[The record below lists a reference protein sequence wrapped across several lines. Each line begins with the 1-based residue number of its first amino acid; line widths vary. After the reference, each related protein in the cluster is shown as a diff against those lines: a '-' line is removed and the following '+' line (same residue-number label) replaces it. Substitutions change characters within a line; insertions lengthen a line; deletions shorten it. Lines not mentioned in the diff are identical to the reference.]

1 MRIHKGGA
9 RLLPSNDRRELAFF
23 LLGMRKDNVGEITVK
38 DALILDYGRSLVRRF
53 GNDKEQYGYI
63 RGKMRQLGRLLICLH
78 QLSGK

>member
-23 LLGMRKDNVGEITVK
+23 LLGMRKDNVGEIIVK
-38 DALILDYGRSLVRRF
+38 DALILEYGRSFVRRF